1 MSIDVADESGFTPKI
16 DLAELSELAS
26 YVLAHMRIHPLAELS
41 ITLADEA
48 ESARLH
54 REWMD
59 LEGPTDVLSF
69 PMDELAPTEPGQE
82 PEEGML
88 GDIVICPQVARA
100 QAHAAGHSTADEVL
114 LLATHGI
121 LHLLGFDHVD
131 EEERKEMF
139 ELQRTLLLTF
149 LATRREKVTDIT
161 PTTT

>member
-16 DLAELSELAS
+16 DLAELADLAT
-26 YVLAHMRIHPLAELS
+26 YVLAQMRIHPLADLA

-54 REWMD
+54 MEWMD

-69 PMDELAPTEPGQE
+69 PMDELAPTPPGQE

-121 LHLLGFDHVD
+121 LHLLGFDHVE

-149 LATRREKVTDIT
+149 LASRRENVTDIT